1 MTMTITINLPMIVH
15 FLLVAGIVIYVAGVI
30 AILVADRRSSGGFF
44 TIRLGIK
51 VALLWPIILGL
62 LLIRGR

>member
-1 MTMTITINLPMIVH
+1 MTITITLSSLLH
-15 FLLVAGIVIYVAGVI
+15 FLLVAGIVIYVAGAI
-30 AILVADRRSSGGFF
+30 AILVADRRSSGFF

-51 VALLWPIILGL
+51 VALFWSIILGL